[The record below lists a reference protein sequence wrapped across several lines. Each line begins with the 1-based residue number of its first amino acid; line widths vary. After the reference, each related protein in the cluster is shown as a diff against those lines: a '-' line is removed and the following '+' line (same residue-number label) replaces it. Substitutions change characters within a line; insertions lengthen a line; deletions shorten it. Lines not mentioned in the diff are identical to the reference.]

1 MPYKTGIRLLG
12 VARNPA
18 NGFPARLLAEEDA
31 ETAPI
36 LATAAGGTQGP
47 EMDRLSNIIYHR
59 GVQLDLGREVLGQQ
73 TDLNQSQGGIY
84 IDTGLARA
92 ANAVIPANA
101 GIQESFCSFRL
112 RKLTHRR
119 SPKQTLGFG

>member
-1 MPYKTGIRLLG
+1 MGRLFT
-12 VARNPA
+12 VCETI
-18 NGFPARLLAEEDA
+18 AEVKMRIENA
-31 ETAPI
+31 
-36 LATAAGGTQGP
+36 
-47 EMDRLSNIIYHR
+47 
-59 GVQLDLGREVLGQQ
+59 
-73 TDLNQSQGGIY
+73 LNQSQGGIY
-84 IDTGLARA
+84 INTGLARA